1 MIQSNKFLLL
11 IFFFI
16 VFTTYNFNEQ
26 KKSLSILFPI
36 KEIIIKKDTLAFDS
50 IKLNTELEF
59 LKNTSL
65 FFLKEKEIIKIAD
78 KHDFIS
84 SIQLKKKYPNTLK
97 ILISENIPVVTEIND
112 KKRYYL
118 TKKGKKINYVE
129 MKIFENLPVVFGN
142 HRNFSSFFKNLEKSN
157 FKINNVK
164 AFYYFDIGRW
174 DIVLKDE
181 IIIKLP
187 DVNYQKILME
197 IETTLNNPSFS
208 EYKIFDYRIK
218 NQLILQ

>member
-1 MIQSNKFLLL
+1 MKENKFFIL

-16 VFTTYNFNEQ
+16 IFTTYNFNE
-26 KKSLSILFPI
+26 KKQNFSIIFPI
-36 KEIIIKKDTLAFDS
+36 KNIITEESFVLDLT
-50 IKLNTELEF
+50 KLKAELEF

-65 FFLKEKEIIKIAD
+65 FFLKKNEITKVTN
-78 KHDFIS
+78 KYDFIS

>member
-1 MIQSNKFLLL
+1 MKENKFYIL

-16 VFTTYNFNEQ
+16 IFTTYNFNE
-26 KKSLSILFPI
+26 KKQNFSIIFPI
-36 KEIIIKKDTLAFDS
+36 KNIITEESFVLDLT
-50 IKLNTELEF
+50 KLKAELEF

-65 FFLKEKEIIKIAD
+65 FFLKKNEITKVTN
-78 KHDFIS
+78 KYDFIS

>member
-1 MIQSNKFLLL
+1 MKENKFFIL

-16 VFTTYNFNEQ
+16 ILTIYNFNE
-26 KKSLSILFPI
+26 KKQNFSIIFPI
-36 KEIIIKKDTLAFDS
+36 KNIITEESFVLDLT
-50 IKLNTELEF
+50 KLKAELEF

-65 FFLKEKEIIKIAD
+65 FFLKKNEITKVTN
-78 KHDFIS
+78 KYDFIS

-164 AFYYFDIGRW
+164 ACYYFDIGRW

>member
-1 MIQSNKFLLL
+1 MKENKFYIL

-16 VFTTYNFNEQ
+16 IFTTYNFNE
-26 KKSLSILFPI
+26 KKQNFSIIFPI
-36 KEIIIKKDTLAFDS
+36 KNIITEESFVLDLT
-50 IKLNTELEF
+50 KLKAELEF

-65 FFLKEKEIIKIAD
+65 FFLKKNEITKVTN
-78 KHDFIS
+78 KYDFIS

-118 TKKGKKINYVE
+118 TKKGKKINFIE
-129 MKIFENLPVVFGN
+129 LKIFENLPVIFGDQK
-142 HRNFSSFFKNLEKSN
+142 NFSSFFKNLEKSN

>member
-1 MIQSNKFLLL
+1 MKENKFFIL

-16 VFTTYNFNEQ
+16 ILTTYNFNE
-26 KKSLSILFPI
+26 KKQNFSIIFTI
-36 KEIIIKKDTLAFDS
+36 KNIITEESFVLDLT
-50 IKLNTELEF
+50 KLKAELEF

-65 FFLKEKEIIKIAD
+65 FFLKKNEITKVTN
-78 KHDFIS
+78 KYDFIS